1 MFRNQCVSLTS
12 RGLFLKEGGKGNW
25 IWEAQGFWPQGALE
39 RLFSKAKDLGRRESW
54 AVPEGEAGPAEKGR
68 SRGGSWGA
76 GGAVCIHQI
85 SQNLDRSQ
93 TWALGTQLCPPWP
106 WAPGKNSRYLSDAGN
121 GGAAESPTC
130 LENKHF
136 SSNGGL
142 KT

>member
-1 MFRNQCVSLTS
+1 MGSPRVLASGGVGAFVFKSQGS
-12 RGLFLKEGGKGNW
+12 GKERK
-25 IWEAQGFWPQGALE
+25 
-39 RLFSKAKDLGRRESW
+39 SW
-54 AVPEGEAGPAEKGR
+54 AVPEGEAGPAEKGG
-68 SRGGSWGA
+68 SGGGGWGA

-106 WAPGKNSRYLSDAGN
+106 WAPGQSSWYLSDAGN

-130 LENKHF
+130 LENRHF